1 LFGHEKGAF
10 TGAEQRRLGR
20 FELASGGTI
29 FLDEIGDLPAEIQI
43 TLLRVLQERR
53 FERVGGNTPIPADV
67 RVVAATSRDL
77 QAAIAAGTFRV
88 DLFYRLN
95 VFPVVVP
102 PLRDRRED
110 IPILLEYFIH
120 RYASR
125 MRKTIMKIEERSLD
139 LARNYSWPG
148 NIRELQN
155 VVERSVV
162 LCDGEI
168 FLLDEH
174 WLSPE
179 LLPQG
184 EHPPIKRI
192 ELAERTV
199 IEDALRQSK
208 GRIAGPSGAAIKLGI
223 PSSTLESRL
232 KAMKINKHR
241 FKTA

>member
-1 LFGHEKGAF
+1 
-10 TGAEQRRLGR
+10 
-20 FELASGGTI
+20 
-29 FLDEIGDLPAEIQI
+29 
-43 TLLRVLQERR
+43 
-53 FERVGGNTPIPADV
+53 
-67 RVVAATSRDL
+67 
-77 QAAIAAGTFRV
+77 
-88 DLFYRLN
+88 
-95 VFPVVVP
+95 
-102 PLRDRRED
+102 
-110 IPILLEYFIH
+110 
-120 RYASR
+120 